1 MSHRSPEIKLFIDT
15 LHETSGYDFNEYSEK
30 SFKRRIDKIV
40 EDYNISLEALTDK
53 IRNNKSFSEQI
64 VKEIT
69 VNTTEIFRDAQTW
82 ITLKNKILKKY
93 KDKETI
99 DIWHVG
105 CSTGQEIYSLLILL
119 NEMGIM
125 DKARI
130 VATDLNTN
138 VIDVAKKGIY
148 KFREIDEFI
157 ENYNAV
163 MMSNPEGLDDHIDV
177 AYSKYIDI
185 SRRKNL
191 IKIKQVLLNKVTYFQ
206 HDIVQDGNIFDR
218 EFDFIFCRNVL
229 IYFKHNLQNRLFE
242 FFYDNIK
249 DGGALVIGRHE
260 GMLGQISGKFK
271 KIDSIY
277 LKKLQNKT

>member
-1 MSHRSPEIKLFIDT
+1 MTHRSPEIKLLIDT
-15 LHETSGYDFNEYSEK
+15 LNEISGYDFSEYSEK

-40 EDYNISLEALTDK
+40 EDHNISIEALIEK
-53 IRNNKSFSEQI
+53 IRKSETYSEQI

-69 VNTTEIFRDAQTW
+69 VNTTEIFRDTQTW
-82 ITLKNKILKKY
+82 QTLKHKILKKY

-130 VATDLNTN
+130 VATDLNTD
-138 VIDVAKKGIY
+138 VIEVAQKGIY

-157 ENYNAV
+157 ENYDAV
-163 MMSNPEGLDDHIDV
+163 MMSNPEAYADHIDI
-177 AYSKYIDI
+177 AYQKYINI
-185 SRRKNL
+185 NRRKNL
-191 IKIKQVLLNKVTYFQ
+191 IKIKPILLNKVEYFK
-206 HDIVQDGNIFDR
+206 HDIVQDGNIFNR

-229 IYFKHNLQNRLFE
+229 IYFKHKLQNRLFE

-249 DGGALVIGRHE
+249 DDGALVIGRHE

-277 LKKLQNKT
+277 LKKTS